1 MQVDSAPS
9 RANSSLH
16 AGSATG
22 NTSNFDE
29 AEYMPK
35 LEENIDRKLVRFFD
49 YGRRLKV

>member
-1 MQVDSAPS
+1 MQVEAPS
-9 RANSSLH
+9 RANSSLNA
-16 AGSATG
+16 AGD
-22 NTSNFDE
+22 TSNFDE